1 MGAKILVI
9 APPQL
14 CRRESG
20 GKLLISKVA
29 KIRCIIA
36 DHYRIA
42 MTRREGEDG
51 QEAPS
56 PQITELLQA
65 WSAGNQSA
73 VGQIIELVYPE
84 LHQMARK
91 HLYNERPEH
100 SIQATALVNEA
111 YLRLVNIRRVQ
122 WKDRAHFLA
131 VGARIMRRILVDY
144 ARARPPVARTELTE
158 TLAIAPELDLDLVLL
173 DQALQALAEFDPRK
187 AQVVEMKFFGGLT
200 AEEIAAVLN
209 VSPQTVHRDWSL
221 AKAWLVHEMKH
232 EGDHGPATMGKD

>member
-1 MGAKILVI
+1 
-9 APPQL
+9 
-14 CRRESG
+14 
-20 GKLLISKVA
+20 
-29 KIRCIIA
+29 
-36 DHYRIA
+36 
-42 MTRREGEDG
+42 MTP
-51 QEAPS
+51 ASS

-73 VGQIIELVYPE
+73 VGQIVELVYPE

-91 HLYNERPEH
+91 HLYHERPEH

-131 VGARIMRRILVDY
+131 IGARIMRRILIDY
-144 ARARPPVARTELTE
+144 ARARPRAQRTELTE
-158 TLAIAPELDLDLVLL
+158 SLAISPELDLDLVLL

-187 AQVVEMKFFGGLT
+187 AKVVEMKFFGGLT

-232 EGDHGPATMGKD
+232 EGAHGPATMGQD

>member
-1 MGAKILVI
+1 
-9 APPQL
+9 
-14 CRRESG
+14 
-20 GKLLISKVA
+20 
-29 KIRCIIA
+29 
-36 DHYRIA
+36 
-42 MTRREGEDG
+42 MTPAR
-51 QEAPS
+51 S
-56 PQITELLQA
+56 PQITELLRA

-84 LHQMARK
+84 LHRIARK
-91 HLYNERPEH
+91 HLYHERPEH

-144 ARARPPVARTELTE
+144 ARARPHVARTELTE

-200 AEEIAAVLN
+200 AEEIGAVLN

-221 AKAWLVHEMKH
+221 AKAWLVHEMEH
-232 EGDHGPATMGKD
+232 EGNHGPATLGKD

>member
-1 MGAKILVI
+1 
-9 APPQL
+9 
-14 CRRESG
+14 
-20 GKLLISKVA
+20 
-29 KIRCIIA
+29 
-36 DHYRIA
+36 
-42 MTRREGEDG
+42 MT
-51 QEAPS
+51 PS
-56 PQITELLQA
+56 PKITELLQA

-84 LHQMARK
+84 LHQMAQK
-91 HLYNERPEH
+91 HLYHERPEH

-131 VGARIMRRILVDY
+131 MGAKIMRRILIDY
-144 ARARPPVARTELTE
+144 ARARPRVQRTELTE
-158 TLAIAPELDLDLVLL
+158 SLAISPELDLDLVLL
-173 DQALQALAEFDPRK
+173 DQVLQALAEFDPRK

-221 AKAWLVHEMKH
+221 AKAWLVHEMKY
-232 EGDHGPATMGKD
+232 ERDHGPATLSQD